1 MHTSQREF
9 ETLEEKMR
17 QTSLAPDLENSIIT
31 RPIERLGFLGILLRC
46 FRRNWEQD
54 NLIK

>member
-1 MHTSQREF
+1 MHTEF

-31 RPIERLGFLGILLRC
+31 RPM
-46 FRRNWEQD
+46 
-54 NLIK
+54 